1 MKLIQFNSTL
11 IDEAKSSRYKHNFV
25 IETIIFILVYFI
37 GSSFASILP
46 SIYMI
51 YDIVKKQITD
61 PNTILNYALKTPD
74 SLTLLSLYCTI
85 FITFTAIFYCTYIE
99 KRSLSSMGIKKDK
112 AVKKYFT
119 GLLIGVVIFSIAV
132 LICCILG
139 SVKIVSFNSN
149 ASFGMV
155 LVFLFGYVL
164 QGASE
169 EVLFR
174 GYFMISMTNKSKVTT
189 AIIVNS
195 VVFSLLHGLNPNVTL
210 LAFFNIFLFGVF
222 ASLYTLRTNS
232 LIGGCAIH
240 TAWNFVQGNLF
251 GFQVSGLTTNA
262 SILSIKVNNS
272 SSLLNGGAFGME
284 GGLAV
289 TIVLLACIAVTILYK
304 SSKNANFQ
312 TV

>member
-1 MKLIQFNSTL
+1 MSFNQFNSPL
-11 IDEAKSSRYKHNFV
+11 IDEAKTSRYKHNFV
-25 IETIIFILVYFI
+25 IETLIFILVYFI

-46 SIYMI
+46 GAYMI
-51 YDIVKKQITD
+51 WDIFKKNITD
-61 PNTILNYALKTPD
+61 PNTILQYATHTPD
-74 SLTLLSLYCTI
+74 SLTMISLYCTI

-99 KRSLSSMGIKKDK
+99 KRSLSSMGIKKDN
-112 AVKKYFT
+112 AVKRYLT
-119 GLLIGVVIFSIAV
+119 GLLIGVGIFSLAV

-149 ASFGMV
+149 VSFGMV
-155 LVFLFGYVL
+155 IIFLFGYIL

-174 GYFMISMTNKSKVTT
+174 GYFMISMTNKSKVLT

-262 SILSIKVNNS
+262 SILTIKTNS
-272 SSLLNGGAFGME
+272 SSALLNGGAFGME

-289 TIVLLACIAVTILYK
+289 TIVLLLCIVAIIYYNGSSLK
-304 SSKNANFQ
+304 SSNC
-312 TV
+312 